1 MIKHTPH
8 DHPDHGSLQLALGEI
23 KTLADRMN
31 RGEKEVD
38 QAERE
43 AERLRDLEATIEG
56 MTEVN
61 FPLCPLRE
69 ITSCPKV
76 LLDSDFNHV
85 THNGSFKLQ
94 LGGMCSRILTCIEFI
109 LFSAGVSNSQT
120 DPARFSG

>member
-56 MTEVN
+56 MTNVIN
-61 FPLCPLRE
+61 WLCFHSWQYNAFYTTHYHYFASL
-69 ITSCPKV
+69 V
-76 LLDSDFNHV
+76 LVLM
-85 THNGSFKLQ
+85 L
-94 LGGMCSRILTCIEFI
+94 L
-109 LFSAGVSNSQT
+109 
-120 DPARFSG
+120 

>member
-56 MTEVN
+56 MTNVIMN
-61 FPLCPLRE
+61 N
-69 ITSCPKV
+69 INIV
-76 LLDSDFNHV
+76 LFIVVPV
-85 THNGSFKLQ
+85 T
-94 LGGMCSRILTCIEFI
+94 FI
-109 LFSAGVSNSQT
+109 FLKN
-120 DPARFSG
+120 

>member
-56 MTEVN
+56 MTEVSLPVVIFVAVLTPTTFEN
-61 FPLCPLRE
+61 NPGKMENNPGRWGG
-69 ITSCPKV
+69 PK
-76 LLDSDFNHV
+76 
-85 THNGSFKLQ
+85 
-94 LGGMCSRILTCIEFI
+94 
-109 LFSAGVSNSQT
+109 
-120 DPARFSG
+120 

>member
-56 MTEVN
+56 MTNVIIEHY
-61 FPLCPLRE
+61 L
-69 ITSCPKV
+69 V
-76 LLDSDFNHV
+76 LLIV
-85 THNGSFKLQ
+85 ISF
-94 LGGMCSRILTCIEFI
+94 MF
-109 LFSAGVSNSQT
+109 
-120 DPARFSG
+120 

>member
-43 AERLRDLEATIEG
+43 AERLRDLETTIEG
-56 MTEVN
+56 MTEVDC
-61 FPLCPLRE
+61 FCCLLHK
-69 ITSCPKV
+69 TSDYDSSN
-76 LLDSDFNHV
+76 LL
-85 THNGSFKLQ
+85 T
-94 LGGMCSRILTCIEFI
+94 SRM
-109 LFSAGVSNSQT
+109 Q
-120 DPARFSG
+120 

>member
-56 MTEVN
+56 MTNVIN
-61 FPLCPLRE
+61 W
-69 ITSCPKV
+69 
-76 LLDSDFNHV
+76 LLF
-85 THNGSFKLQ
+85 SF
-94 LGGMCSRILTCIEFI
+94 MAIECI
-109 LFSAGVSNSQT
+109 LFNTLSLFCF
-120 DPARFSG
+120 FSPCVNAFIAPLSVKLLV

>member
-1 MIKHTPH
+1 MINFATVPFEGKTSSRQDFFDLLFQDMIKHTPH

-56 MTEVN
+56 MTNV
-61 FPLCPLRE
+61 
-69 ITSCPKV
+69 I
-76 LLDSDFNHV
+76 
-85 THNGSFKLQ
+85 
-94 LGGMCSRILTCIEFI
+94 IEHYIVMFI
-109 LFSAGVSNSQT
+109 VMPFTFIFLKN
-120 DPARFSG
+120 

>member
-56 MTEVN
+56 MTNVIIKHYKVVL
-61 FPLCPLRE
+61 FVV
-69 ITSCPKV
+69 TSYIIFYFFAESC
-76 LLDSDFNHV
+76 
-85 THNGSFKLQ
+85 
-94 LGGMCSRILTCIEFI
+94 M
-109 LFSAGVSNSQT
+109 
-120 DPARFSG
+120 

>member
-8 DHPDHGSLQLALGEI
+8 DHPDHGGLQLALGEI

-56 MTEVN
+56 MTEVT
-61 FPLCPLRE
+61 
-69 ITSCPKV
+69 I
-76 LLDSDFNHV
+76 
-85 THNGSFKLQ
+85 
-94 LGGMCSRILTCIEFI
+94 
-109 LFSAGVSNSQT
+109 
-120 DPARFSG
+120 

>member
-56 MTEVN
+56 MTEVSSV
-61 FPLCPLRE
+61 FFVAVP
-69 ITSCPKV
+69 
-76 LLDSDFNHV
+76 
-85 THNGSFKLQ
+85 
-94 LGGMCSRILTCIEFI
+94 ILTTVEI
-109 LFSAGVSNSQT
+109 LKVCVTTLVLSSQLWYT
-120 DPARFSG
+120 FD

>member
-1 MIKHTPH
+1 MKGSQFETENEKDLNFFSFCFQDMIKHTPH

-56 MTEVN
+56 MTEVD
-61 FPLCPLRE
+61 FPLCPVRE

-76 LLDSDFNHV
+76 FTGL
-85 THNGSFKLQ
+85 
-94 LGGMCSRILTCIEFI
+94 
-109 LFSAGVSNSQT
+109 
-120 DPARFSG
+120 

>member
-56 MTEVN
+56 MTNVIIEHY
-61 FPLCPLRE
+61 L
-69 ITSCPKV
+69 V
-76 LLDSDFNHV
+76 LLIVMSFMFSFTFHFHSEELDFLKASCCK
-85 THNGSFKLQ
+85 T
-94 LGGMCSRILTCIEFI
+94 
-109 LFSAGVSNSQT
+109 QT
-120 DPARFSG
+120 

>member
-56 MTEVN
+56 MTNV
-61 FPLCPLRE
+61 
-69 ITSCPKV
+69 ITE
-76 LLDSDFNHV
+76 
-85 THNGSFKLQ
+85 HNN
-94 LGGMCSRILTCIEFI
+94 II
-109 LFSAGVSNSQT
+109 LFIVHVMPFTFIFMKN
-120 DPARFSG
+120 

>member
-56 MTEVN
+56 MTEVCVIFVLHTN
-61 FPLCPLRE
+61 GNYNLF
-69 ITSCPKV
+69 TSC
-76 LLDSDFNHV
+76 
-85 THNGSFKLQ
+85 
-94 LGGMCSRILTCIEFI
+94 E
-109 LFSAGVSNSQT
+109 SAHT
-120 DPARFSG
+120 RP

>member
-56 MTEVN
+56 MTNVIIEHN
-61 FPLCPLRE
+61 L
-69 ITSCPKV
+69 V
-76 LLDSDFNHV
+76 LLIV
-85 THNGSFKLQ
+85 MSF
-94 LGGMCSRILTCIEFI
+94 M
-109 LFSAGVSNSQT
+109 FSFTFHFHSEELAFLKASCCKTQM
-120 DPARFSG
+120 

>member
-56 MTEVN
+56 MTEVSSV
-61 FPLCPLRE
+61 FFVAVPTPTT
-69 ITSCPKV
+69 I
-76 LLDSDFNHV
+76 
-85 THNGSFKLQ
+85 
-94 LGGMCSRILTCIEFI
+94 
-109 LFSAGVSNSQT
+109 
-120 DPARFSG
+120 

>member
-56 MTEVN
+56 MTEVSYVV
-61 FPLCPLRE
+61 FVAVLTQTTVEILKLCVPAL
-69 ITSCPKV
+69 V
-76 LLDSDFNHV
+76 LS
-85 THNGSFKLQ
+85 
-94 LGGMCSRILTCIEFI
+94 SRKNI
-109 LFSAGVSNSQT
+109 SGVSCCEIFFNTRRDISYLQV
-120 DPARFSG
+120 AM

>member
-43 AERLRDLEATIEG
+43 AERLRELEATIEG
-56 MTEVN
+56 MTEVYH
-61 FPLCPLRE
+61 
-69 ITSCPKV
+69 
-76 LLDSDFNHV
+76 LLFA
-85 THNGSFKLQ
+85 
-94 LGGMCSRILTCIEFI
+94 
-109 LFSAGVSNSQT
+109 LFSLVLTNDGSMTACKHKMCVHL
-120 DPARFSG
+120 

>member
-56 MTEVN
+56 MTNVIIEHYLVL
-61 FPLCPLRE
+61 FDCDVFLCFH
-69 ITSCPKV
+69 
-76 LLDSDFNHV
+76 LLFTFTLKN
-85 THNGSFKLQ
+85 
-94 LGGMCSRILTCIEFI
+94 
-109 LFSAGVSNSQT
+109 
-120 DPARFSG
+120 

>member
-56 MTEVN
+56 MTNV
-61 FPLCPLRE
+61 
-69 ITSCPKV
+69 ITEHY
-76 LLDSDFNHV
+76 N
-85 THNGSFKLQ
+85 
-94 LGGMCSRILTCIEFI
+94 II
-109 LFSAGVSNSQT
+109 LFIVHVMPFTFIFMKN
-120 DPARFSG
+120 

>member
-43 AERLRDLEATIEG
+43 AERLRELEATIEG
-56 MTEVN
+56 MTNVIIVVSFVYPCVFCLHFCED
-61 FPLCPLRE
+61 LTLL
-69 ITSCPKV
+69 KV
-76 LLDSDFNHV
+76 
-85 THNGSFKLQ
+85 T
-94 LGGMCSRILTCIEFI
+94 
-109 LFSAGVSNSQT
+109 
-120 DPARFSG
+120 

>member
-1 MIKHTPH
+1 MPVSVVIKRYVINFAVVPFKGKTSSQEDFFCLLFQDMIKHTPH

-56 MTEVN
+56 MRNVIVKHHIVLYIVMPVTFIFLEN
-61 FPLCPLRE
+61 ELC
-69 ITSCPKV
+69 
-76 LLDSDFNHV
+76 
-85 THNGSFKLQ
+85 
-94 LGGMCSRILTCIEFI
+94 
-109 LFSAGVSNSQT
+109 
-120 DPARFSG
+120 